1 MTTTKLAQNS
11 FINLQFISTSLCV
24 MGMKSSISAGAK
36 QPDIKFVTSGT
47 CVKYFWEKFENL
59 TGVKDLTNSMS
70 AGNLCDKVYIKDCLV
85 RNMGPKA
92 AQVKHNWCKNLF
104 KSFSS
109 IIWCLVKIFK
119 LPKVV

>member
-1 MTTTKLAQNS
+1 M
-11 FINLQFISTSLCV
+11 STSLCV
-24 MGMKSSISAGAK
+24 NGMKSSISAGAR
-36 QPDIKFVTSGT
+36 QPDIEFVTSYTSGS
-47 CVKYFWEKFENL
+47 CVKYLLETKFENL
-59 TGVKDLTNSMS
+59 TFAKDLTNSMS